1 MTHGGFWLD
10 KSQNRSVPLV
20 VDFLRIELSDGKFLE
35 KTGRKKMKLAEALIR
50 RKDLQTRVSRLR
62 DRLFANV
69 KYQEGDKPSED
80 PNELIALLN
89 QTLDELND
97 IICRI
102 NRTNGV
108 TEVNGEPIADAITR
122 RDTALRKIG
131 IMREVLNRAADRPDR
146 YSKSEIR
153 ILTCINVKEQ
163 QEIVDE
169 LAHSARLLDARIQ
182 AKNWETEL
190 L

>member
-1 MTHGGFWLD
+1 
-10 KSQNRSVPLV
+10 
-20 VDFLRIELSDGKFLE
+20 
-35 KTGRKKMKLAEALIR
+35 MKLAEALIR

-69 KYQEGDKPSED
+69 KYQEGDKQSED

-163 QEIVDE
+163 QKIVDE